1 MNSNKVHNKTKKIS
15 MDNVSEVQHQQVTE
29 ASKEAGD
36 FLTRLH
42 SPESLPFP
50 ENTALKANYSIRT
63 ENTVSEYQVIVDR
76 ECKQHIMQI
85 DSVQDKREYGDDN
98 YICGCGCESC
108 CGCGHGS

>member
-15 MDNVSEVQHQQVTE
+15 MDNVSEVQHQQVTD

-85 DSVQDKREYGDDN
+85 D
-98 YICGCGCESC
+98 
-108 CGCGHGS
+108 